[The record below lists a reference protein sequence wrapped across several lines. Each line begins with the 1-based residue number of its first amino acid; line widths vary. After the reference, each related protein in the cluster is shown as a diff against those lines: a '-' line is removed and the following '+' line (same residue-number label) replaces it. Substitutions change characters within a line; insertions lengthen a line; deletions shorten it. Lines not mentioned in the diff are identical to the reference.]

1 MISTEVLKKVKKI
14 EIKTRH
20 LVNNLFGGKY
30 QSAFKGQGMI
40 FSEVRE
46 YQPGDEIRLIDWNVT
61 AKNNFPYVKIFEE
74 ERELSVFL
82 VVDAS
87 LSESYGSKLKL
98 KSELGAEIASVLGL
112 SALKNNDKVGLL
124 IFTNIIET
132 FLPPKKGASHILRI
146 ISELIKKKPS
156 QKGTDIS
163 NALNYILKVINRKS
177 VIFLISDF
185 IDNNFEKS
193 LKILNKKHDVICI
206 KLFDESENNLNDIG
220 LVKLHDSESD
230 EEFWLDTSSQLAR
243 NQFQKLR
250 NEKNIE
256 FLNYCKK
263 NNFDIIPISTSSDF
277 VKPIINYLNN
287 RDKKWI

>member
-1 MISTEVLKKVKKI
+1 M
-14 EIKTRH
+14 
-20 LVNNLFGGKY
+20 
-30 QSAFKGQGMI
+30 
-40 FSEVRE
+40 
-46 YQPGDEIRLIDWNVT
+46 
-61 AKNNFPYVKIFEE
+61 
-74 ERELSVFL
+74 
-82 VVDAS
+82 
-87 LSESYGSKLKL
+87 
-98 KSELGAEIASVLGL
+98 
-112 SALKNNDKVGLL
+112 
-124 IFTNIIET
+124 
-132 FLPPKKGASHILRI
+132 
-146 ISELIKKKPS
+146 
-156 QKGTDIS
+156 
-163 NALNYILKVINRKS
+163 NYILKVINRKS

-287 RDKKWI
+287 RDKK

>member
-1 MISTEVLKKVKKI
+1 MISREVLMKVKKI

-30 QSAFKGQGMI
+30 QIYFKCQGMI

-46 YQPGDEIRLIDWNVT
+46 YQHGDEIRLIDWNVT
-61 AKNNFPYVKIFEE
+61 AKNNFPYVKVFEE

-87 LSESYGSKLKL
+87 LSESFGSKLKL

-124 IFTNIIET
+124 IFTDIIET
-132 FLPPKKGASHILRI
+132 FLPPKKGTSHILRI
-146 ISELIKKKPS
+146 ISELIKKQPS
-156 QKGTDIS
+156 NKGTDIS

-185 IDNNFEKS
+185 IDKNFEKS

-206 KLFDESENNLNDIG
+206 KLYDDFENNLKNLG
-220 LVKLHDSESD
+220 LLKLHDSETN
-230 EEFWLDTSSQLAR
+230 EEFWLDTSNEVAR
-243 NQFQKLR
+243 KQFQKLR
-250 NEKNIE
+250 NDNNLE
-256 FLNYCKK
+256 FLEYCKK

-277 VKPIINYLNN
+277 VKPIVNYLNN
-287 RDKKWI
+287 RDKK